1 MRAVRAHDGAVEVVD
16 APSPTGDGVRV
27 RIRSAGICGSDLH
40 LIAGPLRVSRILGHE
55 LAGTTPD
62 GTPVAIEPLMPCGT
76 CAPCRS
82 GAYNLCALGPA
93 IVIGIGHDGGM
104 AEEIAVPER
113 CLVRL
118 PSGVR
123 VEDACLV
130 EPLAVVLHGL
140 RRAGLRSGERVAVV
154 GGGSLGLCAV
164 AACRAAD
171 ASVDL
176 VARHD
181 AQREAGDRLGAGEP
195 ADGYDLVIDA
205 AGSASALE
213 RAVALCRPGARLL
226 LVASYWD
233 NVLTLPGFPLCL
245 KEIDVIPASLYSRSG
260 ASRDIDVAAAV
271 LAGQA
276 GLPGA
281 IVTHRFPLE
290 AAPEAFAVAADRA
303 SGAIKVVLEP

>member
-1 MRAVRAHDGAVEVVD
+1 V
-16 APSPTGDGVRV
+16 PSPGGDGVRV
-27 RIRSAGICGSDLH
+27 RVRSAGICGSDLH
-40 LIAGPLRVSRILGHE
+40 LIAGPLRVPRVLGHE

-62 GTPVAIEPLMPCGT
+62 GTAVAIEPLLPCGA
-76 CAPCRS
+76 CPHCES
-82 GAYNLCALGPA
+82 GAYNLCKLGPA

-104 AEEIAVPER
+104 AEEIVVPER

-130 EPLAVVLHGL
+130 EPLAVVVHGL
-140 RRAGLRSGERVAVV
+140 RRAGLRGGERVAVI

-164 AACRAAD
+164 AACRAAG
-171 ASVDL
+171 ARVDL

-181 AQREAGDRLGAGEP
+181 AQREAGARLGAGEP
-195 ADGYDLVIDA
+195 TDGYDLVIDA
-205 AGSASALE
+205 AGSPSALE

-233 NVLTLPGFPLCL
+233 GVLALPGFPLCL
-245 KEIDVIPASLYSRSG
+245 KEIDVIPASLYGRSG
-260 ASRDIDVAAAV
+260 AARDIDVAACV
-271 LAGQA
+271 LATEA
-276 GLPGA
+276 ELADA

-290 AAPEAFAVAADRA
+290 AAPEAFAAAADRA